1 MVDQIR
7 VAERAYRASGR
18 APAPPIEPEHPAVKA
33 ALDDMTK
40 PVDIPAPTP
49 ADARTYGGFLHRPAR
64 LHVLDD
70 EVIVNYIYRHWF
82 VLVVREIP
90 PALVIA
96 GAIVLGGVLATVLHT
111 MMWLI
116 GVAGLMIGIGYAG
129 LVYLNYIDD
138 IFILT
143 TDRVIDIDRYLFIFF
158 EGRKQADYTKVQDV
172 RVNVSTLVARI
183 LNYGDIIVETAGRL
197 PNIEM
202 TSIPS
207 PFAVQDLIFTRMNA
221 LKERDLARAANR
233 QRLENRRLIAGT
245 MNQILV
251 AVPDVRRLTLLD
263 AGEALRQVGL
273 KLVVDSERPARG
285 VPPGSVVTQMPGPKV
300 TALRDSEVYVVLSGR
315 G

>member
-1 MVDQIR
+1 
-7 VAERAYRASGR
+7 
-18 APAPPIEPEHPAVKA
+18 
-33 ALDDMTK
+33 
-40 PVDIPAPTP
+40 
-49 ADARTYGGFLHRPAR
+49 
-64 LHVLDD
+64 
-70 EVIVNYIYRHWF
+70 
-82 VLVVREIP
+82 
-90 PALVIA
+90 
-96 GAIVLGGVLATVLHT
+96 
-111 MMWLI
+111 
-116 GVAGLMIGIGYAG
+116 
-129 LVYLNYIDD
+129 
-138 IFILT
+138 
-143 TDRVIDIDRYLFIFF
+143 